1 MIMATFT
8 YIPDRPATETSAPR
22 AKAVFLGNYEQ
33 RGIQGI
39 NPFRDSWD
47 LSFSGRSTADADA
60 ILNFFSARNGI
71 EAFEWTTP
79 FNETGQFVAS
89 DWQASIDSC
98 NLRTVS
104 AKFELTY
111 LPDKTNVVTPSP
123 SGTTFTWIP
132 DFVANFE
139 RKSNA
144 KQAAFGDGYSQRFA
158 IGFNQQSE
166 QWTLEFKNR
175 TNAERDAI
183 RVFLRQ
189 MRGQSA
195 FSWTDP
201 ITSAVN
207 KFICNEWST
216 TFDNHNNNTISATF
230 QRRFES

>member
-1 MIMATFT
+1 MATFT

-22 AKAVFLGNYEQ
+22 VDVALLANYEQ
-33 RGIQGI
+33 RNIRGI

-47 LSFSGRSTADADA
+47 LRFSARSAADAEA

-79 FNETGQFVAS
+79 FGETGQFVAL
-89 DWQASIDSC
+89 DWRASLDSC

-111 LPDKTNVVTPSP
+111 LPDQTNVITPSP
-123 SGTTFTWIP
+123 SATTFTWIP
-132 DFVANFE
+132 NFAADFE
-139 RKSNA
+139 RKSNI
-144 KQAAFGDGYSQRFA
+144 KLAAFGDGYSQRIAFG
-158 IGFNQQSE
+158 INQQNE
-166 QWTLEFKNR
+166 QWSLEFKNR
-175 TNAERDAI
+175 TNTERDEI
-183 RVFLRQ
+183 RVFLRE

-195 FSWTDP
+195 FSWTNP
-201 ITSAVN
+201 ITDATN

-216 TFDNHNNNTISATF
+216 TFGNHNNSTISATF